1 MRVGFD
7 LFGRGQL
14 FKPREG
20 DAIFLE
26 LNADVLDAEGLFD
39 QLAFGIQQF
48 GEVSDRDLFERDLNR
63 KACLFGFGLVF
74 DRVESGCGKGDDDRL
89 NGVLIRALVP
99 DHRAVFLN
107 GDVVDD
113 EGAGGHE
120 FVDGL
125 HADHLG
131 DDADQF
137 FAVLPGDV
145 VV

>member
-14 FKPREG
+14 LEPRESN
-20 DAIFLE
+20 AVFLE
-26 LNADVLDAEGLFD
+26 LNANVLNAEGLFD
-39 QLAFGIQQF
+39 QLAFGIQQL

-63 KACLFGFGLVF
+63 QACLLGFGFVL
-74 DRVESGCGKGDDDRL
+74 DWIESGSGKSDDDRL

-107 GDVVDD
+107 GDACDNV
-113 EGAGGHE
+113 GAGGHE
-120 FVDGL
+120 LVDGL
-125 HADHLG
+125 HTDHLG
-131 DDADQF
+131 DDADQL
-137 FAVLPGDV
+137 FAVLSGDV